1 MKIIFTKILIIN
13 ALWLTAQSNEG
24 ADNFAPPA
32 IPPSVFAVETT
43 ENITLDGKLT
53 ESVWQTAPVVD
64 NFFRMEPRQGGDF
77 AYKTFVKVAFDKKN
91 LYFGVFCKDSLG
103 KKGVRVQ
110 DYRRDFEYGENDIF
124 YLQLDPQN
132 LKRYCV
138 SFQTTP
144 LGTQRDL
151 QVFDDSFKDN
161 DWDSPWKVRTVVS
174 DSGYTAEFAIPF
186 NTLRYDLPKNQDS
199 VSWGIS
205 FARLA
210 RRDFETTVFPAI
222 PQSFSPY
229 RMNYAA
235 VLRGL
240 KLPQP
245 SVNLRIQPYTLFQ
258 YSDSKMGKNAENIAK
273 NAFKI
278 GGEAKW
284 AINTHAV
291 LDMTVNTDFAQ
302 ADVDRAVNNLTRFN
316 VFFPERRQF
325 FLENSGV
332 YAGADIDGVK
342 PFFSRT
348 IGLSNAQ
355 FNSDP
360 IPIDAGTRFTDRN
373 QARTIAAMYVHQR
386 GTDNQAGANFGV
398 FRYLK
403 NYGKQNNTG
412 VMLTHRLD
420 ENDTEKGFQRRDN
433 TTATVDGFVRP
444 NDSWT
449 IQYLASAARDNSNEN
464 IGFAG
469 NLYAAYAA
477 NKCYLTWSTNFVDE
491 KYVPGMGF
499 VFANNTIQNNPGGYY
514 IWRPKGKL
522 GKLIRRWDPGMFIN
536 VFQNASNGAF
546 QSAQIDIFPVF
557 IIFQD
562 NSLLDITYQPT
573 WENFFFSP
581 LGIDVKPKN
590 YFFSRYQV
598 KYKTDASK
606 KLSGTISYYGG
617 DYYDGKLDEWGAN
630 IRFAPSPKIAISGD
644 YALNRIRNLGI
655 DKENADISIYT
666 LSLRLAANPR
676 LQLSAFYQYN
686 TFDQRARW
694 NVRGSW
700 EFAPLSFVYVVFN
713 ENDYRLADARN
724 RSVINK
730 ISYLRQF

>member
-1 MKIIFTKILIIN
+1 MQLV
-13 ALWLTAQSNEG
+13 AQTG
-24 ADNFAPPA
+24 RDTLNFLPPA

-43 ENITLDGKLT
+43 ENMAIDGKLN
-53 ESVWQTAPVVD
+53 EDVWQRAPVVD
-64 NFFRMEPRQGGDF
+64 DFFRMEPRQGGSVQY
-77 AYKTFVKVAFDKKN
+77 ATRVQVAFDKKN
-91 LYFGVFCKDSLG
+91 LYFGVFCKDSMG

-110 DYRRDFEYGENDIF
+110 DFRRDFIYGENDIF

-144 LGTQRDL
+144 LSTQRDL
-151 QVFDDSFKDN
+151 QVFDDSFIDN
-161 DWDSPWKVRTVVS
+161 DWDSPWRVRTVVS

-186 NTLRYDLPKNQDS
+186 NTLRYDVPKDADS

-210 RRDFETTVFPAI
+210 RRDYEQTVFPAV

-235 VLRGL
+235 TLKGL
-240 KLPQP
+240 KLPAP
-245 SVNLRIQPYTLFQ
+245 STNLRFNPYFLYQ
-258 YSDSKMGKNAENIAK
+258 YSDSKVGKNGANVPK
-273 NAFKI
+273 NDLKI

-291 LDMTVNTDFAQ
+291 LDLTVNTDFAQ

-332 YAGADIDGVK
+332 YAGADVDGVK

-348 IGLSNAQ
+348 IGLANSQ
-355 FNSDP
+355 FNADP
-360 IPIDAGTRFTDRN
+360 VPIDAGARFTDRN
-373 QARTIAAMYVHQR
+373 QQRTIAAMYVHQR

-398 FRYLK
+398 MRYLK
-403 NYGKQNNTG
+403 NYGKQNNIG
-412 VMLTHRLD
+412 AMVTHRHD
-420 ENDTEKGFQRRDN
+420 ENNTEKGYLQRNN
-433 TTATVDGFVRP
+433 TTVTVDGLIRP

-449 IQYLASAARDNSNEN
+449 IQYLASAARDNGNDS

-469 NLYAAYAA
+469 NFFVGYFP
-477 NKCYLTWSTNFVDE
+477 NKWYLGWVTKFVDE

-499 VFANNTIQNNPGGYY
+499 VFANNTIHHNPGGYH

-522 GKLIRRWDPGMFIN
+522 GKIIRRWDPG
-536 VFQNASNGAF
+536 VFVNYYQNADNLAF
-546 QSAQIDIFPVF
+546 QSAQLDIFPVY
-557 IIFQD
+557 IVFQD
-562 NSLLDITYQPT
+562 NSLLDVTYHPT

-581 LGIDVKPKN
+581 LGFEVKPDN
-590 YFFSRYQV
+590 YFFNRFEIRYR
-598 KYKTDASK
+598 TDASK
-606 KLSGTISYYGG
+606 KISGDISFYGG
-617 DYYDGKLDEWGAN
+617 KYYDGSLDEWSAN
-630 IRFAPSPKIAISGD
+630 LRLAPSPKIALTGS
-644 YALNRIRNLGI
+644 YNLNRIRNLGTQ
-655 DKENADISIYT
+655 KVNEDIAIYT
-666 LSLRLAANPR
+666 VGCRLAANPR
-676 LQLSAFYQYN
+676 MQLSAFYQYN
-686 TFDQRARW
+686 TFDERGRW

-700 EFAPLSFVYVVFN
+700 EFAPLSFVYLVFN
-713 ENDYRLADARN
+713 ENDFRQTDSRN